1 MYQNLL
7 SDSSLY
13 RFLVK
18 LDADLAHQCRIGGCH
33 CGGKLHSA
41 KYPRKVR
48 GLPPEL
54 DEDYAWRYSFC
65 CALEGC
71 RRRSTPASFRFL
83 GRKVF
88 VAVVVVLVAALRHG
102 TTPAR
107 VATLRDAVGVS
118 RRTVERW
125 RQWWQEGLVQS
136 SFWRA
141 ARGRFQEAIDESS
154 LPLSLLEAFG
164 AAEPKARV
172 LDLLRFLLPLSGVVP
187 EHAWACPTVPRRRC
201 TSPATGSA

>member
-7 SDSSLY
+7 CDSSLY

-18 LDADLAHQCRIGGCH
+18 LDADLASQCRIGGCR

-41 KYPRKVR
+41 KYPRKAR
-48 GLPPEL
+48 GLPPGL
-54 DEDYAWRYSFC
+54 DEDYAWRQSYC

-102 TTPAR
+102 ATPGR
-107 VATLRDAVGVS
+107 VATLREAVGAS

-125 RQWWQEGLVQS
+125 RQWWQEDLTRS

-141 ARGRFQEAIDESS
+141 ARGRFQKAIDESS

-164 AAEPKARV
+164 APEPKARV
-172 LDLLRFLLPLSGVVP
+172 LDLLRFLFALSGVVP
-187 EHAWACPTVPRRRC
+187 EHAGACATVSRRRC